1 MSRRGQPTDSEICT
15 VSETVKQC
23 AEGAAGSLKA
33 LKAGQEPY
41 LHRTFSK
48 SSQKDLGQQL
58 LHTPVC
64 SEGFPGG
71 SGVKNLPAMRET
83 RV

>member
-1 MSRRGQPTDSEICT
+1 MQR
-15 VSETVKQC
+15 
-23 AEGAAGSLKA
+23 GAAGSLKA
-33 LKAGQEPY
+33 LKAGQEPD

-48 SSQKDLGQQL
+48 SSQKDLGKQL
-58 LHTPVC
+58 LYTPIC

-71 SGVKNLPAMRET
+71 SGVKNLPAMGET